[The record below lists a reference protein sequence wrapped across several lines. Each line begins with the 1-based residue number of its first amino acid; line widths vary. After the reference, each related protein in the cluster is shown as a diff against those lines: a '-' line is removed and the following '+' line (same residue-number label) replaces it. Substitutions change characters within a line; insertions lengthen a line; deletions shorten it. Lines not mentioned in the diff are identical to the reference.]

1 MAELSPLDVLG
12 KTFPRHVRGYAASQV
27 HEFLAQIAGAM
38 EGLLRE
44 RGELK
49 QQIHRLEHELAV
61 YRERDRALQE
71 ALVSAQRA
79 AERTLGEAQSEAQR
93 IVEEG
98 QQLADRVVEEA
109 NRRAQNIE
117 GVIGELRIRR
127 REARA
132 DLIRLVELV
141 QGVIRDDQQ
150 LERSE
155 PSTAQLALLQRK
167 RSGSGD
173 GSR

>member
-12 KTFPRHVRGYAASQV
+12 KTFSRQVRGYTPAEVQDFLTQV
-27 HEFLAQIAGAM
+27 AGTV

-44 RGELK
+44 RGELR

-79 AERTLGEAQSEAQR
+79 AERTLDEARAEAQR
-93 IVEEG
+93 IVDEG

-117 GVIGELRIRR
+117 GVIGDLRIRR

-132 DLIRLVELV
+132 DLIRLVELA

-155 PSTAQLALLQRK
+155 PSTAQLAVLQRR
-167 RSGSGD
+167 RSTSVD
-173 GSR
+173 GQR